1 MIQMLRRL
9 VHEMGTGRAL
19 VNASDERAQEAL
31 MLLRVDALARRLESP
46 VISAPERPVAAA

>member
-1 MIQMLRRL
+1 MIKMLRRL

-31 MLLRVDALARRLESP
+31 MLLRVDALGRRVALA
-46 VISAPERPVAAA
+46 SAQPPERSSTAA

>member
-19 VNASDERAQEAL
+19 VNASDERAQEQL
-31 MLLRVDALARRLESP
+31 LLLRVDALARRLDDP
-46 VISAPERPVAAA
+46 AATAPERPVAAA

>member
-31 MLLRVDALARRLESP
+31 MLLRVDALARRLEAP
-46 VISAPERPVAAA
+46 VNSAPERPVAAA

>member
-31 MLLRVDALARRLESP
+31 LLLRVDALARRLEP
-46 VISAPERPVAAA
+46 PANSAPERPVAAA

>member
-31 MLLRVDALARRLESP
+31 LLLRVDALARRLDPP
-46 VISAPERPVAAA
+46 VNSAPERPVAAA